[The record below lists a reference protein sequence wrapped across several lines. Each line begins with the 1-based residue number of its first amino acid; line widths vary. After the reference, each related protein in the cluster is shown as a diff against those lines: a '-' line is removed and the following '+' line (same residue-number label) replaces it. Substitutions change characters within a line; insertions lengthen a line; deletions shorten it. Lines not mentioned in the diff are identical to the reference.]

1 MATPFGV
8 DTLTSRLDL
17 FNWAAFLQWNGGF
30 APAFAGR
37 NFLGGDFLWVGAE
50 ATDTLSRPQPDE
62 PSNVN
67 LQVPMIAPIQG
78 SGSPATRQ
86 QKTGDLGT
94 LYGQI
99 DGNAICDR
107 LASAL
112 NTGELLLKTS
122 QLVNVYL
129 QVDPSVAFSADYW
142 AGWADTVTKRTVTIK
157 QPSGQSVTLHPFRPC
172 IMCAFT
178 LSGGTLAID
187 PHVTAALH
195 SAPTQRPALSSQ
207 CWGFWADAA
216 DTDTSLQ
223 MPNAQPDFT
232 KFAPT
237 PAPVW
242 VWRFAKTLLDA
253 TGNPIVTPALPIAA
267 DETNIAGTPN
277 HFGWEYMLDTG
288 KWQPSSKVVNH
299 GFSWGFGLT
308 ATNITTISEAQV
320 PEEVR
325 FEPSCNSL
333 THILGDFMTVLGL
346 YVRPPTATQSMSVT
360 SAMNPTVVSAVRNT
374 TLNLFTVFEQ
384 PVGATVD
391 TYYDSA
397 SHHGTTDAN
406 NALPYVAET
415 VFQPPHSTVFFAFD
429 WSPSS
434 SQAGQT
440 TEPTTPADLTADDSD
455 RITTY
460 ISDVVAAYQN
470 YLTTHPNRPY
480 RIGFYGS
487 GVELR
492 VAYGTGGISG
502 FWQSASACRASN
514 APPNWPWPHATRWQ
528 PFPSPPFQP
537 NIGGLTGEDL
547 DYDWGDGGD
556 WFPFTQF
563 NVALTQIETNTTPA
577 LFTAAQRVFGYLII
591 PLNP

>member
-1 MATPFGV
+1 LATVFGV

-17 FNWAAFLQWNGGF
+17 FDWTAFIQWNGGF

-37 NFLGGDFLWVGAE
+37 NFLGGDFIWVGSE
-50 ATDTLSRPQPDE
+50 ATTSLTAPQPDE
-62 PSNVN
+62 ADN
-67 LQVPMIAPIQG
+67 LLLLVPMIAPIQG
-78 SGSPATRQ
+78 ASNVRQ

-99 DGNAICDR
+99 DGDAICNR
-107 LASAL
+107 LAAAL

-142 AGWADTVTKRTVTIK
+142 AGWADTVMKKTVTIN
-157 QPSGQSVTLHPFRPC
+157 QSSGQSLTVHAFRPC

-178 LSGGTLAID
+178 LSGATLAID
-187 PHVTAALH
+187 AHVTAALQA
-195 SAPTQRPALSSQ
+195 APTQQPALNSQ

-216 DTDTSLQ
+216 DTDASLQ
-223 MPNAQPDFT
+223 RPNAQPDFT

-242 VWRFAKTLLDA
+242 VWRFAKTLLNA
-253 TGNPIVTPALPIAA
+253 TGNPIASPALPIAA
-267 DETNIAGTPN
+267 DQTNIAGAPN
-277 HFGWEYMLDTG
+277 HFGWEYMLDTA
-288 KWQPSSKVVNH
+288 KWQPSGKVINR
-299 GFSWGFGLT
+299 GFSFGDPLS
-308 ATNITTISEAQV
+308 AASIARISQAQV
-320 PEEVR
+320 PEEQR
-325 FEPSCNSL
+325 FEATCNSF
-333 THILGDFMTVLGL
+333 THILGGFMMVLGA
-346 YVRPPTATQSMSVT
+346 YVRPPTATQDMSHT
-360 SAMNPTVVSAVRNT
+360 SAMNPTTVSAVRNT
-374 TLNLFTVFEQ
+374 TLNLFTAFEQ
-384 PVGATVD
+384 PSGATVD
-391 TYYDSA
+391 TYYDPA
-397 SHHGTTDAN
+397 SHNGTTDAN

-415 VFQPPHSTVFFAFD
+415 LFQPPHSTVFFVFD
-429 WSPSS
+429 WSPSG
-434 SQAGQT
+434 SQTSAT
-440 TEPTTPADLTADDSD
+440 TEPTTPDDLTVDDSD

-492 VAYGTGGISG
+492 VAYGTAGISG

-537 NIGGLTGEDL
+537 RIDGHVGEDL

-563 NVALTQIETNTTPA
+563 NVALTQIETNTTPG
-577 LFTAAQRVFGYLII
+577 LFAAAQRIFSFLII
-591 PLNP
+591 PPTT